1 MTVRTYDK
9 NGDISTCWR
18 NVKKITLLT
27 LPRQGLLNL
36 KLTFENGEEIDYYL
50 SEHERFAVI
59 E

>member
-1 MTVRTYDK
+1 MTIRTYDK
-9 NGDISTCWR
+9 DGNASVCWR
-18 NVKKITLLT
+18 CVKKIKLMT

-36 KLTFENGEEIDYYL
+36 KMTFEDETEIDYYL

>member
-9 NGDISTCWR
+9 DGNASVCWSC
-18 NVKKITLLT
+18 VKQIKLLT

-36 KLTFENGEEIDYYL
+36 KMTFEDKTEIDYYL

>member
-9 NGDISTCWR
+9 DGNTSVCWR
-18 NVKKITLLT
+18 SVKQIKLLS

-36 KLTFENGEEIDYYL
+36 KMTFEDETEIDYYL
-50 SEHERFAVI
+50 SEHERFAVV